1 MRSECIKAVSKAAG
15 RTLNQAEIKGI
26 EERITRNMRA
36 LARDD
41 RMAWQSKSEAT
52 RLTEAAKAASDELVA
67 EAKLKKRRV
76 ALQIVA
82 HDIINQ
88 HITGYR
94 GKDGAIGALNRV
106 LAFSADG
113 KSNFFSVETR
123 GKATRD
129 QALAQLQDLFDA
141 SDPKIFGLF
150 ENKQGVRDIV
160 FEIFGQ
166 DTGNAAAKK
175 GAKAWL
181 DTAESLRSRFNDADG
196 DVGKLEDWN
205 LPQHHSQNKV
215 AKAGEA
221 KWVSDIAGKLNRS
234 KYVNPDGS
242 LMNDVELQAFLT
254 EAYKTISTGGVNKI
268 KPGTVAGGGARANRG
283 NESRQIHFK
292 DAQSYLGYQQA
303 YGERNF
309 WRVIEGHVSGVSQ
322 DIALVETFGPNPDHT
337 FKYFL
342 DKTYKE
348 TVEVTPTDAGKI
360 EKSRINTENLYDFVA
375 GKTLPVANRHIAET
389 ADTLRNLLVASKLGS
404 AVITSLTDWGMM
416 GITARVN
423 NLPMLKLAR
432 NMISTLNPANKAD
445 LRMARRAGLAMESL
459 LGSVNRWGGDNL
471 GQSWSSKMAST
482 VIRASGLTALSD
494 AGKRAYGV
502 TMMSAI
508 GQLTKDHAAMSALD
522 PVDNRML
529 LSKGI
534 TDRDW
539 ATWKLAQQEDWGNGN
554 NTMLTPESIMRIPDA
569 KLQSLGVSERIRSEA
584 ARKLLGV
591 VLEEVD
597 MAVVTPGIRDR
608 ARLMDNIQRGTAK
621 GELVRSFFLFKSFPI
636 AMVARHW
643 SRGFS
648 MPTAGGK
655 AAYIASTIAA
665 TTVLGAISMQLNN
678 VISGR
683 NPQDMSEGRFWLA
696 AMLKGGALGLYGDF
710 LFSDQ
715 TQAGRG
721 IIASLMGPM
730 VGIGEET
737 IGLTQG
743 NLLEAMQGE
752 DMDFGAEALKLFKGV
767 TPFTNLW
774 YTKAATDH
782 LIFNKLQEYFSPGY
796 LQKMESR
803 SQSKYGSTY
812 WWRANDVLPEQAPD
826 LGAAWNP

>member
-1 MRSECIKAVSKAAG
+1 MRQECIKAVTQAAGG
-15 RTLNQAEIKGI
+15 RTLSQAEIKGI
-26 EERITRNMRA
+26 EDRIVRNMRQ
-36 LARDD
+36 LARSD
-41 RMAWQSKSEAT
+41 RTAWQGKSEAT
-52 RLTEAAKAASDELVA
+52 RMTEAAKAAADELVH

-88 HITGYR
+88 HIKNYK
-94 GKDGAIGALNRV
+94 GKDGAVGALNRV
-106 LAFSADG
+106 LAFSSDG
-113 KSNFFSVETR
+113 KSNFFSVESR
-123 GKATRD
+123 GRATRD
-129 QALAQLQDLFDA
+129 MALAQLQDLFDA

-150 ENKQGVRDIV
+150 EDKQGVRDIV

-166 DTGNAAAKK
+166 DTGNTAAKK
-175 GAKAWL
+175 AAKAWA
-181 DTAESLRSRFNDADG
+181 DTAEGLRSRFNDAGG
-196 DVGKLEDWN
+196 DVGKLEDWGI
-205 LPQHHSQNKV
+205 PQHHSQDKV
-215 AKAGEA
+215 AKAGA
-221 KWVSDIAGKLNRS
+221 QKWIADIAGKLNRN

-242 LMNDVELQAFLT
+242 LMNDVEIEAFLAD
-254 EAYKTISTGGVNKI
+254 AYKTISTGGVNKI
-268 KPGTVAGGGARANRG
+268 KPGVITGSGARANRG
-283 NESRQIHFK
+283 SESRQIHFK
-292 DAQSYLGYQQA
+292 DAQSYLDYQNQ

-309 WRVIEGHVSGVSQ
+309 WQVLEGHISGVSK
-322 DIALVETFGPNPDHT
+322 DIALVETFGPNPDHA

-342 DKTYKE
+342 DQTYKDTIE
-348 TVEVTPTDAGKI
+348 ANPNKAGKA
-360 EKSRINTENLYDFVA
+360 EKKRIQTENLYDFVA
-375 GKTLPVANRHIAET
+375 GKTLPVANKLLADS

-404 AVITSLTDWGMM
+404 ALITSLTDSGMM
-416 GITARVN
+416 AITARVN
-423 NLPMLKLAR
+423 NMPISQLSR
-432 NMISTLNPANKAD
+432 NMISALNPANKTE

-471 GQSWSSKMAST
+471 GPTWSSKMASS
-482 VIRASGLTALSD
+482 VIRASGLAAWSD

-502 TMMSAI
+502 TMMSTI
-508 GQLTKDHAAMSALD
+508 GQLAKDYSALSALD

-534 TDRDW
+534 SERDW
-539 ATWKLAQQEDWGNGN
+539 TIWKLAQQEDWGNGN
-554 NTMLTPESIMRIPDA
+554 DTMLTPESIMRIPDSS
-569 KLQSLGVSERIRSEA
+569 LQGLGIPERIRSEA

-643 SRGFS
+643 VRGFN
-648 MPTAGGK
+648 MPTASGK

-665 TTVLGAISMQLNN
+665 TTILGAISMQLNN
-678 VISGR
+678 VVSGR
-683 NPQDMSEGRFWLA
+683 NPQDVTEGRFWLA

-730 VGIGEET
+730 VGLGEEAL
-737 IGLTQG
+737 GVSWG
-743 NLLEAMQGE
+743 NVLQAVEGE
-752 DMDFGAEALKLFKGV
+752 DMDFGAEALKLVKGV
-767 TPFTNLW
+767 TPFANLW

-796 LQKMESR
+796 LQKMEKR
-803 SQSKYGSTY
+803 SQKKYGTTY
-812 WWRANDVLPEQAPD
+812 WWRANDTLPENGVD
-826 LGAAWNP
+826 IGKAWE

>member
-1 MRSECIKAVSKAAG
+1 MRKECIQAVSKAAG
-15 RTLNQAEIKGI
+15 GRTLTQAEIKGI
-26 EERITRNMRA
+26 EDRIINSMRR

-41 RMAWQSKSEAT
+41 RAGWQAKSEAT
-52 RLTEAAKAASDELVA
+52 RMEEAAKVAADELVH
-67 EAKLKKRRV
+67 EAKLKKRRI

-88 HITGYR
+88 HIKDYK
-94 GKDGAIGALNRV
+94 GKDGAMGALNRV
-106 LAFSADG
+106 LAFNADG
-113 KSNFFSVETR
+113 RSNFFSVETR
-123 GKATRD
+123 GRATRD

-166 DTGNAAAKK
+166 DSGNAAAKK
-175 GAKAWL
+175 AAKAWT
-181 DTAESLRSRFNDADG
+181 DTAEGLRSRFNDAGG
-196 DVGKLEDWN
+196 DVGKLEDWGI
-205 LPQHHSQNKV
+205 PQHHSQEKV
-215 AKAGEA
+215 AKAGSM
-221 KWVSDIAGKLNRS
+221 KWISDIAGKLNRS

-242 LMNDVELQAFLT
+242 LMNDVEIEAFLT
-254 EAYKTISTGGVNKI
+254 EAYKTISTGGINKI
-268 KPGTVAGGGARANRG
+268 KPGVITGSGARANRG
-283 NESRQIHFK
+283 SESRQIHFK
-292 DAQSYLGYQQA
+292 DAQSYLDYQNQ

-309 WRVIEGHVSGVSQ
+309 WQVLEGHISGVSK
-322 DIALVETFGPNPDHT
+322 DIALVETFGPNPDHA

-342 DKTYKE
+342 DKTHKE
-348 TVEVTPTDAGKI
+348 TVEANPSKAGKV
-360 EKSRINTENLYDFVA
+360 EKQRINTENLYDFVA
-375 GKTLPVANRHIAET
+375 GKTLPVANKFIAT
-389 ADTLRNLLVASKLGS
+389 MADTLRNLLVASKLGS
-404 AVITSLTDWGMM
+404 AVITSLTDSGTMA
-416 GITARVN
+416 ITAKIN
-423 NLPMLKLAR
+423 NLPMTQLSR
-432 NMISTLNPANKAD
+432 NMIAALNPTNKVE
-445 LRMARRAGLAMESL
+445 LRMARRSGLAMESL

-471 GQSWSSKMAST
+471 GPTWSSKMAST
-482 VIRASGLTALSD
+482 VIRASGLTAWSD

-508 GQLTKDHAAMSALD
+508 GQLTHDHSLLSKLD
-522 PVDNRML
+522 PIDNRML

-534 TDRDW
+534 SERDW
-539 ATWKLAQQEDWGNGN
+539 SVWKLAQQEDWGNGN
-554 NTMLTPESIMRIPDA
+554 NTMLTPESIMRIPDEHL
-569 KLQSLGVSERIRSEA
+569 KDMGVPERIRSEA

-608 ARLMDNIQRGTAK
+608 ARLMENIQRGTVK

-643 SRGFS
+643 ARGMS

-655 AAYIASTIAA
+655 AGYIAATIAA
-665 TTVLGAISMQLNN
+665 TTVLGGIAMQLNN
-678 VISGR
+678 VVSGR

-730 VGIGEET
+730 VGLGEEAL
-737 IGLTQG
+737 GVSWG
-743 NLLEAMQGE
+743 NALQAMQGE
-752 DMDFGAEALKLFKGV
+752 DMDFGAEALKMVKGV
-767 TPFTNLW
+767 TPFANLW

-796 LQKMESR
+796 LQKMEKR
-803 SQSKYGSTY
+803 SQKKYGTTY
-812 WWRANDVLPEQAPD
+812 WWRANDTLPEDGVD
-826 LGAAWNP
+826 LGKAWE